1 MRRAAVLAAAA
12 VLGLATS
19 SPALAAEPDDVAD
32 IVADDGVYVEPG
44 SSATADEISDL
55 VTTLRNEGEAASVIV
70 LSGEPSGGAVTF
82 ADAVVDDLGE
92 DNLVLVVAPESYGI
106 AGESSRFSED
116 EVAAALDA
124 AGAGDSDVDLVRR
137 FVSELVG
144 ADVVPAPAGPGATD
158 PDPTDSTTDSGGGG
172 ISWLPVILIGGLLL
186 VAWLWWRGRN
196 RAAAGPRIDPD
207 LVDAKAAVQEQIDAV
222 ANDII
227 DLEDEVRASGNAEAT
242 AAYRAAGNTYN
253 EVTEAY
259 AGVTTAQGLLDLSNR
274 LDEAIWQLDSAEAI
288 LDGKPVPARP
298 QAQVLP
304 EKVPAPDVA
313 DEGAGEGGSLPPRP
327 DYADGPPPR
336 PEYERR
342 DSRRSSYGGGGLLQ
356 ILIGLGGMLMSRR
369 GGGGSSGGGLGDLLG
384 GLGGG
389 SSRGGGLGD
398 LFGGGGRG
406 GATVRPPAPTYPR
419 IDLQKPSASRPRSN
433 GGTRMRIG
441 RRRRRG

>member
-1 MRRAAVLAAAA
+1 MRRASVLVVAA
-12 VLGLATS
+12 VLGLAAG
-19 SPALAAEPDDVAD
+19 SPALAAEPGEVAA

-44 SSATADEISDL
+44 SSATSDEISDL
-55 VTTLRNEGEAASVIV
+55 VTTLRNEGEPASVIV
-70 LSGEPSGGAVTF
+70 LADEPSGGAVTF
-82 ADAVVDDLGE
+82 ADAVIDDLGE

-106 AGESSRFSED
+106 AGASSRFSED

-124 AGAGDSDVDLVRR
+124 AGGEDSDADLVRR

-144 ADVVPAPAGPGATD
+144 ADLLPVPAGPGATD
-158 PDPTDSTTDSGGGG
+158 PGATDTGSGGV
-172 ISWLPVILIGGLLL
+172 SWLPIILIGGLLL
-186 VAWLWWRGRN
+186 VGWLWWRGRN
-196 RAAAGPRIDPD
+196 RTAAGPRIDPD
-207 LVDAKAAVQEQIDAV
+207 LVEAKAAVQEQIDAV

-227 DLEDEVRASGNAEAT
+227 DLEDEVRASGNTEAS

-253 EVTEAY
+253 EVTGAY
-259 AGVTTAQGLLDLSNR
+259 PGVTTAQGLLDLSNR

-288 LDGKPVPARP
+288 LDGKPAPPRP

-304 EKVPAPDVA
+304 EEVPAP
-313 DEGAGEGGSLPPRP
+313 EGAGQGGALPPRP
-327 DYADGPPPR
+327 DYADGPTQPPR
-336 PEYERR
+336 PEYDRR
-342 DSRRSSYGGGGLLQ
+342 DSRRSSYGGGGLIQ

-369 GGGGSSGGGLGDLLG
+369 GGGSASGGGLGDLLG

-419 IDLQKPSASRPRSN
+419 IDLQKPSASRPRST
-433 GGTRMRIG
+433 GGRRMRMG

>member
-1 MRRAAVLAAAA
+1 MMAT
-12 VLGLATS
+12 VLGLVAG
-19 SPALAAEPDDVAD
+19 SPALAAEPSEVAD

-44 SSATADEISDL
+44 SSATSDEISDL
-55 VTTLRNEGEAASVIV
+55 VTTLRNEGEAASVVV
-70 LSGEPSGGAVTF
+70 LAGEPSGGAVTF

-106 AGESSRFSED
+106 AGESSQFSED
-116 EVAAALDA
+116 EVAAALDVA
-124 AGAGDSDVDLVRR
+124 AGEDSDADLVRR

-144 ADVVPAPAGPGATD
+144 ADLLPAPAGPGATD
-158 PDPTDSTTDSGGGG
+158 PEPTDTGSGG
-172 ISWLPVILIGGLLL
+172 ISWLPIIVIGGLL
-186 VAWLWWRGRN
+186 VVGWLWWRGRS
-196 RAAAGPRIDPD
+196 RAAAGSRIDPD
-207 LVDAKAAVQEQIDAV
+207 LVEAKAAVQKQIDAV

-227 DLEDEVRASGNAEAT
+227 DLEDEVRASGNADAS
-242 AAYRAAGNTYN
+242 AGYRAAGATYN

-259 AGVTTAQGLLDLSNR
+259 PGVTTPQGLLDLSNR

-288 LDGKPVPARP
+288 LDGKPPPPRP

-313 DEGAGEGGSLPPRP
+313 GDGAREGGSLPPRP

-369 GGGGSSGGGLGDLLG
+369 GGASSSGGGLGDLLG

-406 GATVRPPAPTYPR
+406 GAMVRPPAPTYPR
-419 IDLQKPSASRPRSN
+419 IDLQKPSASRPRPT
-433 GGTRMRIG
+433 GGRRMRMG
-441 RRRRRG
+441 RRRRG